1 MKTDR
6 FLFQNA
12 QCCHL
17 FDKKFTK
24 TTNRLF
30 YFFSGYANEVGE
42 AFRPLV
48 HKYWVHSSYGIASL
62 YVLADTADKTLI
74 ADKNEK
80 AAAKDYQKSKVVKA
94 AIDTLIWQAL
104 ASVVIPGT

>member
-1 MKTDR
+1 M
-6 FLFQNA
+6 A
-12 QCCHL
+12 I
-17 FDKKFTK
+17 
-24 TTNRLF
+24 
-30 YFFSGYANEVGE
+30 FFSGYANEVGE

-80 AAAKDYQKSKVVKA
+80 ATKNYQRSKVVTA
-94 AIDTLIWQAL
+94 AIDTLIWQGL
-104 ASVVIPGT
+104 ASIVIPG